1 MYERYVL
8 FSCEGVKL
16 FRELYHREPGASER
30 TEAFFCA
37 QVGHWASSPL
47 SMKQHQPA
55 KMMPRHENTPDAP
68 GCNLAF
74 ARLAQGQL

>member
-1 MYERYVL
+1 
-8 FSCEGVKL
+8 
-16 FRELYHREPGASER
+16 
-30 TEAFFCA
+30 
-37 QVGHWASSPL
+37 VGHWASSPL
-47 SMKQHQPA
+47 SMKQHQRA